1 DGSQNANEAFH
12 SLLWTTA
19 PKQRFCSSTI
29 LRAALALS
37 TIIYNDG
44 YDSLEKLFAD
54 VFSSVGY
61 FSAECFS
68 RLGTMR
74 KSSALKL
81 AKRRS
86 RTKRT
91 NVAAT
96 TTTADISGS
105 ESDDGMLLIPNN
117 KDSLDITQDIMTLAL
132 SDNDT
137 NSDCE
142 PGDDE

>member
-1 DGSQNANEAFH
+1 M
-12 SLLWTTA
+12 A
-19 PKQRFCSSTI
+19 PKHRFCSSTI
-29 LRAALALS
+29 LRTALGLS

-86 RTKRT
+86 RTKT
-91 NVAAT
+91 KNVAT
-96 TTTADISGS
+96 TTTAADI
-105 ESDDGMLLIPNN
+105 
-117 KDSLDITQDIMTLAL
+117 
-132 SDNDT
+132 
-137 NSDCE
+137 
-142 PGDDE
+142 